1 MLQLTSTSRAGLVGL
16 ADSVPYYPIT
26 PDIRLP
32 CASGGSARIVND
44 LVEAFAGRADV
55 EVSTL
60 DGVRIAWPDGW
71 GLVRPS
77 VTEPLITLRFEG
89 RTAERLTEIMA
100 AVVAGSAEL
109 GRLMAAHGVLSA
121 GPS

>member
-1 MLQLTSTSRAGLVGL
+1 
-16 ADSVPYYPIT
+16 
-26 PDIRLP
+26 
-32 CASGGSARIVND
+32 VND
-44 LVEAFAGRADV
+44 LVEAFAGRANV

-89 RTAERLTEIMA
+89 CTEERLTEIMA

-109 GRLMAAHGVLSA
+109 GRLMATHSA
-121 GPS
+121 LPTGPS